1 VLAKSNNILAES
13 NTREFLMTPEEMQ
26 KNLAKLY
33 FGKNHEVALS
43 VLPYFLAQIGAGQYE
58 RKK

>member
-1 VLAKSNNILAES
+1 VLAKRYNNRAIS
-13 NTREFLMTPEEMQ
+13 MTQGFFMTPEEMQ

-33 FGKNHEVALS
+33 FGKNHEVAIS
-43 VLPYFLAQIGAGQYE
+43 VLPYFLAQIGGGQFE

>member
-1 VLAKSNNILAES
+1 LLAKNNNNAAVNIAQGI
-13 NTREFLMTPEEMQ
+13 FMTPEEIQ

-33 FGKNHEVALS
+33 FGKNYEVAIS
-43 VLPYFLAQIGAGQYE
+43 VLPYFLAQIGGGQFE

>member
-1 VLAKSNNILAES
+1 
-13 NTREFLMTPEEMQ
+13 MTPEEMQ

-33 FGKNHEVALS
+33 FGKNYEVAIS